1 MDPEH
6 ARASLSKSDSTD
18 SEEHRQHAEQG
29 YESCA
34 SCRAEGKKPFQGH
47 ADREEGCTCVII
59 GGEGAVPM
67 GIHGGNAGKGGSQNG
82 MFSFFLSLSLSLS
95 FLLWFLAVLER
106 YQVG

>member
-18 SEEHRQHAEQG
+18 SEEHHQHAEQG

-47 ADREEGCTCVII
+47 ANREEGCTCVI
-59 GGEGAVPM
+59 GEGAVPM

-82 MFSFFLSLSLSLS
+82 MSFFRSLI
-95 FLLWFLAVLER
+95 LALVPSCTREVSGWLTVDR
-106 YQVG
+106 